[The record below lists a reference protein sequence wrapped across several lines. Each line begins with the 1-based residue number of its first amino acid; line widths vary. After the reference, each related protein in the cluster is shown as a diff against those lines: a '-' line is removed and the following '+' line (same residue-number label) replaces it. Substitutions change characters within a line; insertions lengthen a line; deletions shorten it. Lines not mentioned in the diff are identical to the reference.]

1 MTDNVAILKGYTKE
15 IIANNDHGLELF
27 LLVQHDAD
35 LDDRF
40 KAWDIDCQEFI
51 RVNGW
56 LFSFDEIA

>member
-15 IIANNDHGLELF
+15 IIATNDHGLELF
-27 LLVQHDAD
+27 LLVQPDAD

-40 KAWDIDCQEFI
+40 KAWDTDCQEFI

-56 LFSFDEIA
+56 LFSIEDAA